1 MCLSCNYG
9 CVRSTSEA
17 VAGEACRQGVFASC
31 VMSVCMIACLHEKL
45 ADRAGLHGC
54 VVAPSPFEFVRT
66 FERGLRSK
74 VLTNSKAF
82 SLPLVNR
89 ATPSAS
95 AHVAEES
102 GGYTYVTVL
111 GGSDVGSSHSHTS
124 DPGAVLGVIALYR
137 SLVRVEAAY
146 PLLCLCISV
155 SDSVKQRLVTEGIEV
170 REVEPLERD
179 RVGAFAKVQV
189 LKLIEYRR
197 VLFLDYDTIVIK
209 NIDHLSNLR
218 ACDFAFAPDIGVDVS
233 AARRVTPGRLCHMHV
248 HMPTYAYARGHMRK
262 CVAHA
267 HAHARVHA
275 HTRRHAGTQTRTRR
289 MRIHIHM
296 GMHAARHLAQ
306 VQSATGLS
314 SALQDV
320 SHQRGRVCAHAPSHD
335 PRVDPASQGYV

>member
-74 VLTNSKAF
+74 VLTNSNAF

-155 SDSVKQRLVTEGIEV
+155 SDSVKQRLVTEGIEE

-209 NIDHLSNLR
+209 NIDHLFNLR

-233 AARRVTPGRLCHMHV
+233 AARRVTRKIVPYARAHANICV
-248 HMPTYAYARGHMRK
+248 RTWAYAKMCCPRPRP
-262 CVAHA
+262 
-267 HAHARVHA
+267 RPRPRT
-275 HTRRHAGTQTRTRR
+275 HT
-289 MRIHIHM
+289 
-296 GMHAARHLAQ
+296 
-306 VQSATGLS
+306 
-314 SALQDV
+314 
-320 SHQRGRVCAHAPSHD
+320 
-335 PRVDPASQGYV
+335 